1 MTLTSYLQVCYAYSV
16 SQFIESKQMKPIRTF
31 TVTPSLPASLE
42 GLRALAFNLRWAWN
56 HELVTSFQP
65 GLFVWAGDD
74 LQERGIT

>member
-1 MTLTSYLQVCYAYSV
+1 MTLTSCRQACYAYSV

-31 TVTPSLPASLE
+31 TVTPSLPAVLD

-56 HELVTSFQP
+56 HELVMSFQP
-65 GLFVWAGDD
+65 ELFVWAGDD